1 MEIEYKIELYYRS
14 DRLEDVL
21 LKLPKLAHPS
31 EEAMRDLR
39 GNNIPDICR
48 FRLCL
53 RQATPTGSLLNCK
66 PLTVTS
72 RIDPARCHG
81 VIRDRQ

>member
-53 RQATPTGSLLNCK
+53 RHNLNPLVGWALPTHQFSVPKNN
-66 PLTVTS
+66 
-72 RIDPARCHG
+72 
-81 VIRDRQ
+81 